1 MRGPRIQRL
10 ALVLCWLSHKSGS
23 KSDRGVAPR
32 RIWTRVSQKKQDYL
46 LISVEALTS
55 INSVPSR
62 HAGGNWS
69 ERLAMGGVPRGDQQE
84 PPMRK
89 IIAISIAATM
99 LSTGVIAQTTPSDPT
114 RTQTPSEAKPLTSL
128 PSPSVSIS
136 EIYNQSVYDSANNKI
151 GEVQDILLSPDGRA
165 TALIIGVG
173 GFLGIGEKDVAV
185 SFNALKRTTKD
196 NKAYLTLDASKNA
209 LKSAPGFK
217 YDRQKSAWVPETQ
230 SK

>member
-1 MRGPRIQRL
+1 MP
-10 ALVLCWLSHKSGS
+10 ALERFVQG
-23 KSDRGVAPR
+23 DEAA
-32 RIWTRVSQKKQDYL
+32 TR
-46 LISVEALTS
+46 
-55 INSVPSR
+55 SR
-62 HAGGNWS
+62 SPA
-69 ERLAMGGVPRGDQQE
+69 RVT

-114 RTQTPSEAKPLTSL
+114 RTQTPSEAKTLTSL
-128 PSPSVSIS
+128 PSPDVSIS

-173 GFLGIGEKDVAV
+173 GFLGIGEKEVAV
-185 SFNALKRTTKD
+185 PFNALKRTTKD
-196 NKAYLTLDASKNA
+196 SKAYLTLDASKDA

-230 SK
+230 SNSYQPKNATVGAAVAFFVFAGTRDCLV